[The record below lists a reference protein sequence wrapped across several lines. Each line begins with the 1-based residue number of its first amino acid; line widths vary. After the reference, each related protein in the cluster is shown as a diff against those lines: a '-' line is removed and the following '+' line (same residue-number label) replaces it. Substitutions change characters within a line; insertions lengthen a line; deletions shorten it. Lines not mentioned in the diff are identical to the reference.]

1 MHMAHC
7 CDTREGKWNPSIA
20 RRQQGDLYLTNHPA
34 EYHYDAETR
43 EGDLMQIDYPYHF
56 DSRGHT
62 AETTSHDHIRDMIEQ
77 ILFTSPG
84 ERVNRP
90 DFGCG
95 IQRLIFTPNSD
106 AIAAATQVIVQ
117 GSLQQWMGDLIE
129 VEGVDVQNVDSS
141 LIVLVQYVVRLT
153 QEQRVDKFVQGV

>member
-1 MHMAHC
+1 
-7 CDTREGKWNPSIA
+7 
-20 RRQQGDLYLTNHPA
+20 
-34 EYHYDAETR
+34 
-43 EGDLMQIDYPYHF
+43 MQIDYPYHF

-62 AETTSHDHIRDMIEQ
+62 ADATTQHHIRNMIEQ
-77 ILFTSPG
+77 ILFSSPG

-95 IQRLIFTPNSD
+95 VQRLVFAPNSD
-106 AIAAATQVIVQ
+106 AMAAATQVIVQ

-141 LIVLVQYVVRLT
+141 LIILVQYVVRLT
-153 QEQRVDKFVQGV
+153 QERRVDQFVQGV

>member
-1 MHMAHC
+1 M
-7 CDTREGKWNPSIA
+7 N
-20 RRQQGDLYLTNHPA
+20 
-34 EYHYDAETR
+34 
-43 EGDLMQIDYPYHF
+43 IDFPYHF
-56 DSRGHT
+56 EGRGRT
-62 AETTSHDHIRDMIEQ
+62 AATDDDDHIRDMIEQ

-95 IQRLIFTPNSD
+95 VQRLIFTPNSD

-117 GSLQQWMGDLIE
+117 GALQQWMGDLIE

-153 QEQRVDKFVQGV
+153 QERRVDQFVQGV